1 MKLVKETKGITP
13 KITLISAIFVHGS
26 VEIPYFIFPVIL
38 LVVESELIQ
47 ELGAF
52 VWIGLGSIGTIGAF
66 AAGFPSPIFGWLAD
80 RHRRGLMMSL
90 SLIIAALGAL
100 IIGLFGESF
109 FVLMIGIGLTG
120 LAIALYHPP
129 GLSWIS
135 AAFVD
140 PENQSYSTKFNRVL
154 GIHGVGGTIGAS
166 IAELSVAFLYGSI
179 SWQEIYLLWVFPL
192 IFLAIGFWVFVG
204 RHESNVELYNPNP
217 TSELGVSHTEETAI
231 KLKKATTSSMIII
244 FGFMFAMSLTWGMTS
259 FILSPFL
266 SDVKSFKIS
275 QAAFFVGFSHLI
287 ASSGQIL
294 GGVLGD
300 IYSERI
306 ALSVAAAFQV
316 LILIGIY
323 TIDIHLIIFILYI
336 LLGIVNSI
344 FWPSTNSLLAKST
357 VHRGSAFG
365 LFMITVNVVRALGP
379 SIDGLILS
387 LDPNNYLWI
396 FILSCIF
403 SIIALICLLVLEK
416 HSEKTINAT

>member
-1 MKLVKETKGITP
+1 MVKESRLTP
-13 KITLISAIFVHGS
+13 KITLISAIFVHGA

-66 AAGFPSPIFGWLAD
+66 AAGLPSPIFGWLAD

-109 FVLMIGIGLTG
+109 FVLMTGIGLTG

-135 AAFVD
+135 EAFVD
-140 PENQSYSTKFNRVL
+140 PENQFYSTKFNRVL

-179 SWQEIYLLWVFPL
+179 SWQEIYLLWVSPL
-192 IFLAIGFWVFVG
+192 IFLAFIFWILVG
-204 RHESNVELYNPNP
+204 RYESHVEFNNPSP
-217 TSELGVSHTEETAI
+217 TNELGISHTEETAT
-231 KLKKATTSSMIII
+231 KLEKTTNSTMVII
-244 FGFMFAMSLTWGMTS
+244 FAFMFAMSLTWGMTS

-266 SDVKSFKIS
+266 SDVKNFKIS

-287 ASSGQIL
+287 AASGQML

-300 IYSERI
+300 KYSEHV
-306 ALSVAAAFQV
+306 ALSIAAVLQV
-316 LILIGIY
+316 IILIGIY
-323 TIDIHLIIFILYI
+323 IVDSRLPLIIFILYI
-336 LLGIVNSI
+336 FLGIVNSI

-379 SIDGLILS
+379 GIDGLILS

-403 SIIALICLLVLEK
+403 SVIAFICLIVLK
-416 HSEKTINAT
+416 NHSEKAINAV